1 MTTTTKNTQK
11 KRILRKT
18 SKKPALRRFFLAMTK
33 DDRYDFLQ
41 AAQTTEGYIQQIYL
55 GYCECSAI
63 VAQCICEATDGRVG
77 AWTLRPD
84 CFEKPTAPATAACEG
99 RP

>member
-11 KRILRKT
+11 KRVLRKT
-18 SKKPALRRFFLAMTK
+18 CKKAALRRFYLSMTK
-33 DDRYDFLQ
+33 DARYDFLQ

-63 VAQCICEATDGRVG
+63 VAQRICEATDGRVG
-77 AWTLRPD
+77 ARTLRPD
-84 CFEKPTAPATAACEG
+84 VFVKLAVQATTAA
-99 RP
+99 